1 MIVVTSIRSLL
12 SFFQV
17 APHSIQTMND
27 VEMFVLETLEL
38 AALDY
43 SDGLHGVGVG
53 VRSEFFISLSKL
65 IAS

>member
-1 MIVVTSIRSLL
+1 
-12 SFFQV
+12 
-17 APHSIQTMND
+17 MND